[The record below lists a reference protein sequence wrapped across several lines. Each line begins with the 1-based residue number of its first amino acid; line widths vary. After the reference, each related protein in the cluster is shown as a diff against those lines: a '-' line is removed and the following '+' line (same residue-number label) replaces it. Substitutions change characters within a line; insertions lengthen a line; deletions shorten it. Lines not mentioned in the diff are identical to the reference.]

1 MNKKVFR
8 YVFSIFLVV
17 FITGCSTGREV
28 LNFDTLAELQISA
41 TNDINL
47 DDDGRPSPLVIR
59 VFKLADARQFERE
72 DFLALYEQAEDRLGR
87 DLLGTVKLKEIAPG
101 ENRLEEIELTP
112 EVRYLGVMAEYSR
125 YGDTKTMLVLP
136 VRAHY
141 GNDFSVI
148 ADERGLAQSS
158 D

>member
-1 MNKKVFR
+1 MFD
-8 YVFSIFLVV
+8 SIWRSLVAAV
-17 FITGCSTGREV
+17 LVLLVAGCSTSREV
-28 LNFDTLAELQISA
+28 LDFDTLAELQINA
-41 TNDINL
+41 TTDVNK

-87 DLLGTVKLKEIAPG
+87 DLLGTIQLKEIAPG

-112 EVRYLGVMAEYSR
+112 EVKFLGIMAEYSR
-125 YGDTKTMLVLP
+125 YGESRTTLVLP

-141 GNDFSVI
+141 GNDFVVV
-148 ADERGLAQSS
+148 ADDRGLAQGK